1 MQSKKIHIDC
11 ILKWLLVVNP
21 LKLEK
26 QKLNILLKISVL
38 TVLSKGDTIHYIVLS
53 FPVYSAELVEIK
65 VQWEDED
72 GSLLVFDAFTR
83 KCDLLD
89 HQLPAIAKILFSY
102 DNAFIIEVRYIFE

>member
-1 MQSKKIHIDC
+1 MAAGGEPIETRETKVEDS
-11 ILKWLLVVNP
+11 
-21 LKLEK
+21 LE
-26 QKLNILLKISVL
+26 NNSVL
-38 TVLSKGDTIHYIVLS
+38 TVLSKGDTIHYIVPS

-72 GSLLVFDAFTR
+72 RSLLVFDAFTR
-83 KCDLLD
+83 KCDLLN

>member
-1 MQSKKIHIDC
+1 MAAGGEPVETRETEVEDS
-11 ILKWLLVVNP
+11 
-21 LKLEK
+21 LE
-26 QKLNILLKISVL
+26 NNSVL
-38 TVLSKGDTIHYIVLS
+38 TVLSKGDTINYIVPS
-53 FPVYSAELVEIK
+53 FPVYSTELVEVK

-89 HQLPAIAKILFSY
+89 HQLPAIAKILFIY